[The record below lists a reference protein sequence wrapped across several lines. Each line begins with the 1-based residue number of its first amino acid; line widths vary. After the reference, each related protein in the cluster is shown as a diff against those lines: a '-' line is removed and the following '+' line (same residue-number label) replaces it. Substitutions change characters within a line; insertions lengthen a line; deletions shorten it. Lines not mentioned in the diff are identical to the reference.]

1 MRSRPIIGWLCA
13 LLLVLAQHTA
23 WAHGISHLGAQGGG
37 DEPSLP
43 QHSKV
48 CDQCHQASQ
57 LGAGAAPT
65 LRVFASSL
73 LHSAPEAVLT
83 AVFEAASLPPFSSR
97 APPHVS

>member
-1 MRSRPIIGWLCA
+1 MKSRPIIGWLCA

-37 DEPSLP
+37 DDPSLP
-43 QHSKV
+43 LHSKV

-57 LGAGAAPT
+57 LGTGVAPT
-65 LRVFASSL
+65 LLVFASDL
-73 LHSAPEAVLT
+73 LHSVPAADAK

-97 APPHVS
+97 APPRVS